1 MQRDPLISRHDHNDR
16 LFQILSA
23 LIVILMFA
31 LSLWAYPKLP
41 ARVPSHWN
49 AAGEVNGY
57 NTPFV
62 GAFLMPVLT
71 LGIWLLFWLIPR
83 IDPRKANYR
92 LMNKVFW
99 LINFVT
105 VLFLGL
111 LHTGIIFAALGL
123 LRTGL
128 VPAFILGGIGFLF
141 IVLGNYM
148 GKVKF
153 NYFFGIRTPWTLA
166 NEEVWYKTHRAA
178 GPAWVIGGLI
188 LLFSSFLPKQFTVP
202 LVFAVVLVLALGS
215 MVYSYILYQKVA
227 RR

>member
-1 MQRDPLISRHDHNDR
+1 MQEDPLTSRNDR

-23 LIVILMFA
+23 LIVVLMFA

-57 NTPFV
+57 STPFV
-62 GAFLMPVLT
+62 GAFLLPAITV
-71 LGIWLLFWLIPR
+71 GVWLLFWLIPR
-83 IDPRKANYR
+83 IDPRKANYL
-92 LMNKVFW
+92 LMNRVFW
-99 LINFVT
+99 LISFVI

-111 LHTGIIFAALGL
+111 LHSVTLLVALGL
-123 LRTGL
+123 LRTGI
-128 VPAFILGGIGFLF
+128 VPVLIPAGIGLLF
-141 IVLGNYM
+141 IVTGNYM

-166 NEEVWYKTHRAA
+166 NEEVWYKTHRAV
-178 GPAWVIGGLI
+178 GPVWVIGGLI
-188 LLFSSFLPKQFTVP
+188 FLFSGFLPKQFAFP
-202 LVFAVVLVLALGS
+202 LILVVTLVLALGS
-215 MVYSYILYQKVA
+215 IVYSYVLYQRVA